1 MVLDPGS
8 SAFRGKEEQDNSWL
22 GQTSPRDD
30 GVAWVEEQLPA
41 GSIGPGVSHPV
52 QDGNE
57 DDQKRRITA
66 NKIQFKVR
74 QVGRQ

>member
-22 GQTSPRDD
+22 GQASPRDE

-41 GSIGPGVSHPV
+41 GSMGPGVSHPV

-57 DDQKRRITA
+57 SNQKRRVTA
-66 NKIQFKVR
+66 SKSQRKVFR
-74 QVGRQ
+74 